1 MAPPRNPDHRRFGPK
16 VTFWISTCLNL
27 FKWSI
32 VSACLLCLIIQ
43 GSRCIERYLEKDSR
57 IIQNLRASKDVT
69 FIAFTICPSFDD
81 AYNGTMLEVHG
92 TNKDI
97 YKRGSTKQPP
107 KLSTIFPSTGV
118 RAVGGTTKFSTL
130 LLTSHRQGR
139 RKLSKARWASHNAA
153 HQRCRRRIL
162 FCQNLGGQLP
172 TLPTHHLL
180 P

>member
-1 MAPPRNPDHRRFGPK
+1 MAPPRNPDRCRFGPK

-43 GSRCIERYLEKDSR
+43 GSRCVERYLEKDSR

-107 KLSTIFPSTGV
+107 HLSTVFPSTGV
-118 RAVGGTTKFSTL
+118 VRAYTVNDYRTIIGQFIRKSFVIFVYRKF
-130 LLTSHRQGR
+130 
-139 RKLSKARWASHNAA
+139 
-153 HQRCRRRIL
+153 
-162 FCQNLGGQLP
+162 
-172 TLPTHHLL
+172 
-180 P
+180 

>member
-1 MAPPRNPDHRRFGPK
+1 MSFHYENSILSRHIHKETMAPPGKTDHCKFGPK

-32 VSACLLCLIIQ
+32 MSACLLCLIIQ

-97 YKRGSTKQPP
+97 YKRGTK
-107 KLSTIFPSTGV
+107 
-118 RAVGGTTKFSTL
+118 
-130 LLTSHRQGR
+130 
-139 RKLSKARWASHNAA
+139 
-153 HQRCRRRIL
+153 
-162 FCQNLGGQLP
+162 
-172 TLPTHHLL
+172 
-180 P
+180 